1 MLSHLIVSGR
11 DLNMAKTHGAWFQD
25 LMKLR
30 FMMPHCKKFS
40 ERHSEVRGRFVW
52 IQRQAQS
59 IEHVPSQRVYPAAM
73 KCVVSFCELD
83 DFIF

>member
-25 LMKLR
+25 LMRLR

-52 IQRQAQS
+52 IQREAHS
-59 IEHVPSQRVYPAAM
+59 KSVGHHRG
-73 KCVVSFCELD
+73 
-83 DFIF
+83 